1 MTSALGQKNMIPRT
15 TLWVEYFPILIGKEI
30 EVQRAS
36 LSDSKTCNWL
46 RAELSFEISMF
57 PKVTH
62 LHHLLLGLGLFLCR
76 VSSLLILQSA
86 SSSKN
91 LQLCGA
97 GFSTALHLY
106 CMHSKC
112 HPFIWPKLSS
122 HKSWSPNS
130 YLTLTSHH
138 SSLLCPSTFCFC
150 LPWFVHLFLAWVC
163 AHLRLTHCDIWIVA
177 RQAPL
182 SMGSSRRECWSGLSF
197 SSSVD
202 LLDPGIKPTYPAL
215 AGRFFF
221 TNEQPGKPHSS
232 LIPPSKPLSF
242 PSAHL
247 CFFLLQSIPVQIS
260 PSLFPGLSD
269 NYLRVF
275 LIKWIIGMTLEK
287 SPLYLVFI
295 CQILKVLH

>member
-86 SSSKN
+86 SSSNN

-221 TNEQPGKPHSS
+221 YQWATWEATFISYPS
-232 LIPPSKPLSF
+232 LKASFFSFRPPMLF
-242 PSAHL
+242 PSPKYPCANL
-247 CFFLLQSIPVQIS
+247 TFSLSRLIWQLPESFL
-260 PSLFPGLSD
+260 D
-269 NYLRVF
+269 
-275 LIKWIIGMTLEK
+275 
-287 SPLYLVFI
+287 
-295 CQILKVLH
+295 

>member
-150 LPWFVHLFLAWVC
+150 LPWFVHLFLALSVC
-163 AHLRLTHCDIWIVA
+163 SFASDSLRYVDCS
-177 RQAPL
+177 PP
-182 SMGSSRRECWSGLSF
+182 GSSVHGILQTRMLEWVVILFFSG
-197 SSSVD
+197 SSWPRNQTHISC
-202 LLDPGIKPTYPAL
+202 I
-215 AGRFFF
+215 GRQIFFF
-221 TNEQPGKPHSS
+221 YQWATWEATFISYPS
-232 LIPPSKPLSF
+232 LKASFFSFRPPMLF
-242 PSAHL
+242 PSPKYPCANL
-247 CFFLLQSIPVQIS
+247 TFSLSRLIWQLPESFL
-260 PSLFPGLSD
+260 D
-269 NYLRVF
+269 
-275 LIKWIIGMTLEK
+275 
-287 SPLYLVFI
+287 
-295 CQILKVLH
+295 